1 VDSFAFN
8 MSIVGYVCII
18 VAVIWIVLKIR
29 LSYMSFG
36 GTVMVTVYDA
46 AIFPPFIGVFGLY
59 WVAGSFGI
67 DYSIWAYVGLAFAV
81 AVLVIVAIRVAE
93 ELGDRRRDLD

>member
-1 VDSFAFN
+1 
-8 MSIVGYVCII
+8 MI
-18 VAVIWIVLKIR
+18 VAVVWVLLKIR
-29 LSYMSFG
+29 LSYNSFG

-67 DYSIWAYVGLAFAV
+67 DYSVWLYVGLEVVLAILV
-81 AVLVIVAIRVAE
+81 AIVIRVAE
-93 ELGDRRRDLD
+93 NLGDRRREWD